1 MISKK
6 SFHKYECISQI
17 YSAYKG
23 PSMDSDVFS
32 WNYVIIRPDTDVSD
46 SEIGDSDE
54 EVILESSII
63 VVEAMNQRIFLRFII
78 IQLMHHLLLK

>member
-1 MISKK
+1 
-6 SFHKYECISQI
+6 
-17 YSAYKG
+17 
-23 PSMDSDVFS
+23 MDSDVFS
-32 WNYVIIRPDTDVSD
+32 WNYVIIRPDADVSD